1 MTKYSQIVE
10 VNQLLETEEIVQQY
24 KQPQTQ
30 EKVNKRAFDLAFGRW
45 HVMPKAISSGWQHP
59 QMEHLKMVIR

>member
-10 VNQLLETEEIVQQY
+10 VNQLLGVEEIVQQY

-30 EKVNKRAFDLAFGRW
+30 EKINKRAFDDCF
-45 HVMPKAISSGWQHP
+45 
-59 QMEHLKMVIR
+59 